1 MSRMKNC
8 LILRNIK
15 RTYFTFFELLRESQQ
30 GGRVKISPPKLRL
43 NVVFDFLTF
52 LGGIEMEHWAKMNYI
67 QSARSRQ

>member
-1 MSRMKNC
+1 M
-8 LILRNIK
+8 
-15 RTYFTFFELLRESQQ
+15 ESQQ